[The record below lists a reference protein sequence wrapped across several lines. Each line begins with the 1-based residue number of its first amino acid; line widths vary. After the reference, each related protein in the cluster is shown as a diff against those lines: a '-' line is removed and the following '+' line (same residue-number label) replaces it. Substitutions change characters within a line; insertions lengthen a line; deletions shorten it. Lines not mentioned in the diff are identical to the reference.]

1 MPLFE
6 CLSFLIS
13 LFFCFWHPW
22 VKRPPLYDNSYSPRS
37 HWPPFYHNM
46 PLGGKL
52 WAKARVCRTIRWGAL
67 SKTSEQNQ
75 VLCRTESSPKKRTSK
90 WNDTTIYTQQS
101 IRYFTSTGP
110 CPTAHSFGLILP
122 SYILVLD
129 FSSLFL
135 IYPPLFSLLI
145 SHSELYISH
154 VSAISYVS
162 SSCDGKGKDC
172 FWIGLDWSLASVFS
186 FSSTSN

>member
-13 LFFCFWHPW
+13 LFSCFWHPW

-75 VLCRTESSPKKRTSK
+75 VLCRTESSPKKKEHRSG
-90 WNDTTIYTQQS
+90 TTRQF
-101 IRYFTSTGP
+101 IRNSR
-110 CPTAHSFGLILP
+110 SDILLRLDP
-122 SYILVLD
+122 VPRHTVLVW
-129 FSSLFL
+129 SC
-135 IYPPLFSLLI
+135 LLI
-145 SHSELYISH
+145 SWSWISLLFFLFTPPSFH
-154 VSAISYVS
+154 YSFLILNFISLMYLPFLMYLPVVME
-162 SSCDGKGKDC
+162 KGR
-172 FWIGLDWSLASVFS
+172 IASG
-186 FSSTSN
+186 

>member
-13 LFFCFWHPW
+13 LFSCFWHPW

-75 VLCRTESSPKKRTSK
+75 VLCRTESSPKKKNIEVERHDNLYATVDQIFYFDWTLSHG
-90 WNDTTIYTQQS
+90 TQFWS
-101 IRYFTSTGP
+101 DLAFLYPGLGFLF
-110 CPTAHSFGLILP
+110 SFSYLP
-122 SYILVLD
+122 
-129 FSSLFL
+129 
-135 IYPPLFSLLI
+135 PPLFI
-145 SHSELYISH
+145 TH
-154 VSAISYVS
+154 
-162 SSCDGKGKDC
+162 
-172 FWIGLDWSLASVFS
+172 FS
-186 FSSTSN
+186 FWTLYLSCICHFLCIFQLWWKREGLFLDRPGLIFGFCIFIFFNI

>member
-13 LFFCFWHPW
+13 LFSCFWHPW

-52 WAKARVCRTIRWGAL
+52 WAKARVCRTIRWGAS

-135 IYPPLFSLLI
+135 IYPPPPSFHYSFLILNFISLMYLPFLMYLPVVMEKGRI
-145 SHSELYISH
+145 
-154 VSAISYVS
+154 VS
-162 SSCDGKGKDC
+162 G
-172 FWIGLDWSLASVFS
+172 
-186 FSSTSN
+186 

>member
-13 LFFCFWHPW
+13 LFSCFWHPW

-52 WAKARVCRTIRWGAL
+52 WAKARVCRTIRWGAS
-67 SKTSEQNQ
+67 SKTSEQGQ
-75 VLCRTESSPKKRTSK
+75 VLCRTESSPKKEHRSG
-90 WNDTTIYTQQS
+90 TTRQL
-101 IRYFTSTGP
+101 IRNSRSDILLRLDPVPRHTVLVWSCLLISWSWISLLFFLFT
-110 CPTAHSFGLILP
+110 
-122 SYILVLD
+122 
-129 FSSLFL
+129 
-135 IYPPLFSLLI
+135 PLFSLLI

-172 FWIGLDWSLASVFS
+172 FWMGLDWSLASVFS